1 MFART
6 IRSSLLKT
14 RAFKGLAK
22 SFSTKRSLAVAVT
35 STTQQ
40 SKFQHMPI
48 LFSML
53 FGLCYFSSQKTESES
68 RAPLSNFVADVVEE
82 VSPAVVNIR
91 CMVEGP
97 FGFRAVGAGSGFI
110 ISKDGFIVTN
120 AHVVEH
126 SKDGNITVCMKNGTK
141 RKGKIHSIDSIS
153 DIALVKLIDPIPN
166 LPVITLGS
174 SGKIRA
180 GEFVV
185 AIGSPSNLSDSV
197 SFGIV
202 SAVARS
208 ASELGMTNNRSNYIQ
223 TDAAINRGNSGGPL
237 VNMNGEV
244 IGINNMTLSGTEGV
258 SFAIPMDMGKQ
269 VINQLMLRG
278 KVIRPYLG
286 LRMAN
291 VTKSETSFP
300 GGGRGGG
307 HNREIF
313 ELLNAGEGFVQI
325 QDVVSGSPAD
335 KAGLK
340 K

>member
-1 MFART
+1 MFSRAIRT
-6 IRSSLLKT
+6 VLFRTKPIGIVGRAFSSKVGVRALSVSAPTPSNAIFWPLVFSLALGISSLT
-14 RAFKGLAK
+14 
-22 SFSTKRSLAVAVT
+22 
-35 STTQQ
+35 
-40 SKFQHMPI
+40 I
-48 LFSML
+48 
-53 FGLCYFSSQKTESES
+53 TEADS
-68 RAPLSNFVADVVEE
+68 RVPFSNFVADVVGD

-91 CMVEGP
+91 CMVKGP
-97 FGFRAVGAGSGFI
+97 FGVRAVGAGSGFI

-126 SKDGNITVCMKNGTK
+126 SVDGKITVCMKNGHK
-141 RKGKIHSIDSIS
+141 RIGQIHSIDSIS
-153 DIALVKLIDPIPN
+153 DIALVKLVESDPD
-166 LPVITLGS
+166 LPVIALGS
-174 SGKIRA
+174 SGKTRA

-258 SFAIPMDMGKQ
+258 SFAIPMDMASQ
-269 VINQLMLRG
+269 VIKQLMERK
-278 KVIRPYLG
+278 KVIRPYMG

-291 VTKSETSFP
+291 VTKSESFP
-300 GGGRGGG
+300 GGRSGAGF
-307 HNREIF
+307 NKEVF

-335 KAGLK
+335 RAGLK